1 MKKILIGGSVIT
13 LGFLFY
19 KFFTKKNQ
27 DIDLQKVEIQTA
39 ELSEQE
45 KKSLKKK
52 EDLYR
57 MYFKDDS
64 AGFRPN
70 QGEISMD
77 MLNNYMY
84 HLNQKNKRR

>member
-19 KFFTKKNQ
+19 KFFNKKNK
-27 DIDLQKVEIQTA
+27 DFDLEKVEIETPNFQN
-39 ELSEQE
+39 
-45 KKSLKKK
+45 KKK
-52 EDLYR
+52 EFKEKEDFYR
-57 MYFKDDS
+57 MYLKDDS

-77 MLNNYMY
+77 MLNIICII
-84 HLNQKNKRR
+84 

>member
-19 KFFTKKNQ
+19 KFFNKKNK
-27 DIDLQKVEIQTA
+27 DFDLEKVEIKTP

-45 KKSLKKK
+45 KKGLKKR

-57 MYFKDDS
+57 MYVKDDS

-84 HLNQKNKRR
+84 HLNQKNKKR